1 MLNIFV
7 AEVRLQRPGVM
18 TSVCKRVSSL
28 VLLTAN
34 SSIGPPRG
42 VRACGKIWV
51 VNLLVSQRPLP
62 GARGDWMFSSSISV
76 ASCGGGAVLILVLRA
91 VQEVKAPAMT

>member
-1 MLNIFV
+1 VALDDAISSGPAITSNPSPTRLDIF
-7 AEVRLQRPGVM
+7 ARAPDGELEHWSTP
-18 TSVCKRVSSL
+18 
-28 VLLTAN
+28 
-34 SSIGPPRG
+34 G

-91 VQEVKAPAMT
+91 V